1 MFLYNGVA
9 NGIRTRTRT
18 FTGFCAGH
26 YTIATM
32 VSPARIE
39 RTTYGL
45 EVRRSVL
52 LSYGDQYDIYL
63 IPKKGLNGKEK

>member
-1 MFLYNGVA
+1 MEN
-9 NGIRTRTRT
+9 
-18 FTGFCAGH
+18 
-26 YTIATM
+26 

-52 LSYGDQYDIYL
+52 LSYGDIYYYL
-63 IPKKGLNGKEK
+63 IAKKRQKSKKIKQKTVLKILTVN